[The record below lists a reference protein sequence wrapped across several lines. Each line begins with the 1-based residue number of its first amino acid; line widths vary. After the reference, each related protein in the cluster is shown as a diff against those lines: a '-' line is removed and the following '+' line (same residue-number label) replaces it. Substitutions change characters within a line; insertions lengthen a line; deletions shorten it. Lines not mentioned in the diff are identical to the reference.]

1 MKSVEMSHYIN
12 NYCRN
17 IPDYENII
25 LNQDDINIQIKCDK
39 LNEVKFK
46 SVTTI
51 KNYTFYGSFITKYL
65 TKQV

>member
-1 MKSVEMSHYIN
+1 MSHYIN

-17 IPDYENII
+17 IPDYEKII
-25 LNQDDINIQIKCDK
+25 LNQDEFDYINVFYLECDK

-65 TKQV
+65 AKQV